1 MKKTQKYDF
10 ITAGVIILI
19 SLLFIFYSGKIPTE
33 QSRIMP
39 RVYAGILIVGAVLL
53 VLRRLRKGEEDSYD
67 YSGSGIVIT
76 FAAMM
81 AAYIGAT
88 WLIGLYITTPLFL
101 ICSMRF
107 LGMKDWKVLIPV
119 ALGMDLFIFLVFY
132 MVFKI
137 PIPMGMVFGG

>member
-1 MKKTQKYDF
+1 M
-10 ITAGVIILI
+10 L
-19 SLLFIFYSGKIPTE
+19 
-33 QSRIMP
+33 
-39 RVYAGILIVGAVLL
+39 LIVGAILL